1 MPPDHILKIALVGNP
16 NSGKSSL
23 FNALTGLK
31 QKVGNFPGV
40 TVDKKT
46 GSARITENLSAHVLD
61 LPGTYSLYPK
71 SADEQVTYEV
81 LLNIDNK
88 DRPDLIIVI
97 ADASN
102 LKRNLL
108 FCSQIM
114 DLKMPVVIALTMGDI
129 ARRKGITVDTSEL
142 ERHMGVP
149 VVSINP
155 RKGRGLGLLKKAIA
169 DLVSSRQFAVGSQ
182 QSLIASEGSHVR
194 TTAPVKG
201 QTPANDS
208 RPTTKGSRLTSPDFI
223 DIRALTGDWIDE
235 VMAISY
241 TDSPYAALHIACNWA
256 ELSGLSAAQRIRLSS
271 LLDEVGFAKR
281 KVQAEEVMQRYA
293 RISGIMAQSVV
304 EDSLMA
310 RSLRSERIDKVL
322 LHPLWG
328 NIILMSVLFLLFQS
342 IFTLSV
348 YPMDWVEGG
357 FAWLGSL
364 LTSVMPDNMFRDLL
378 VNGLLAGLSGI
389 AIFVPQIMILFGAI
403 TILEDTGYM
412 ARISFLTDRLMR
424 SVGLNGRS
432 VMPLISGMACAVPA
446 IMAARTIQNRKERL
460 ITILVTPLMS
470 CSARLPVYTIL
481 IGLVIPKKYFLG
493 IFSLQGLVLMGLYLL
508 GFVGALFV
516 SKILSFII
524 KVKDRTFF
532 LMELP
537 VYRAPRWQNVG
548 ITMVEKAR
556 IFVTDAGKVIIVISL
571 LLWALSSFGP
581 PQKMRAIDQQYARL
595 MAANP
600 DQTKELDRARGTARL
615 EASFAGHLGHFIEPG
630 IRPLG
635 FDWKIGIALITSFAA
650 REVFVGTM
658 ATLYSV
664 GTDAQEDAPLR
675 AKMAGAK
682 LEDGTPVYTLATGL
696 SLLIFYVFA
705 MQCMSTLAV
714 VKRETRTWKWPVVQ
728 FFYMLALAWAGAW
741 VAYVIAS

>member
-1 MPPDHILKIALVGNP
+1 MPSDSPLKIALVGNP

-23 FNALTGLK
+23 FNALTGLS

-46 GSARITENLSAHVLD
+46 GTFRLPALSGAEVGAGQRVHILD

-81 LLNIDNK
+81 LLNPDGP
-88 DRPDLIIVI
+88 DRPQLIIVI

-114 DLKMPVVIALTMGDI
+114 DLKIPMIIALTMGDI
-129 ARRKGITVDTSEL
+129 ARRKDISVDTAAL
-142 ERHMGVP
+142 ERMMGVP
-149 VVSINP
+149 VVAINP
-155 RKGRGLGLLKKAIA
+155 RKSKGIPQLKKTIA
-169 DLVSSRQFAVGSQ
+169 DVAGSWKLVGDWKLEVGS
-182 QSLIASEGSHVR
+182 SGS
-194 TTAPVKG
+194 
-201 QTPANDS
+201 
-208 RPTTKGSRLTSPDFI
+208 PTHTSNLPHPTSNFI
-223 DIRALTGDWIDE
+223 DIHALTGNWINE
-235 VMAISY
+235 VQEITY
-241 TDSPYAALHIACNWA
+241 TTSPYAALHTACNWA
-256 ELSGLSAAQRIRLSS
+256 ELSHLSAAQRIRIAA
-271 LLDEVGFAKR
+271 LLDEVGFQKR
-281 KVQAEEVMQRYA
+281 KVQAEEIIQRYG
-293 RISGIMAQSVV
+293 RISTIIAQSVV
-304 EDSLMA
+304 EDTPMA
-310 RSLRSERIDKVL
+310 RTMRSERIDKLL

-328 NIILMSVLFLLFQS
+328 NLILLGVLFLLFQS
-342 IFTLSV
+342 IFTLAQ
-348 YPMDWVEGG
+348 YPMDWVESA
-357 FAWLGSL
+357 FAMMGHGLSAIL
-364 LTSVMPDNMFRDLL
+364 PDNWFRDLL

-389 AIFVPQIMILFGAI
+389 AVFVPQIMLLFGFI

-446 IMAARTIQNRKERL
+446 IMATRTIQNRKERL

-481 IGLVIPKKYFLG
+481 IALVIPRKAFLG

-508 GFVGALFV
+508 GFVGALIV
-516 SKILSFII
+516 SKVLSFII
-524 KVKDRTFF
+524 KVKDRSFF

-537 VYRAPRWQNVG
+537 VYRAPRWKNVG
-548 ITMVEKAR
+548 ITMIEKAK

-581 PQKMRAIDQQYARL
+581 PAQMRKVDEQYAAL
-595 MAANP
+595 KAAHP
-600 DQTKELDRARGTARL
+600 EQSVALDRTHATDRL
-615 EASFAGHLGHFIEPG
+615 ETSYAGHLGHFIEPT

-664 GTDAQEDAPLR
+664 GNDAADDAPLR
-675 AKMAGAK
+675 EKMRAAKRD
-682 LEDGTPVYTLATGL
+682 DGSPVYTLATGL

-714 VKRETRTWKWPVVQ
+714 VKRETRTWKWPAIQ
-728 FFYMLALAWAGAW
+728 FAYMLVMAWLGGWVVYLLAR
-741 VAYVIAS
+741 

>member
-1 MPPDHILKIALVGNP
+1 MSAAAPLKIALVGNP

-40 TVDKKT
+40 TVDKKV
-46 GSARITENLSAHVLD
+46 GSFHLGEAWVQILD

-81 LLNIDNK
+81 LLNSDNT
-88 DRPDLIIVI
+88 DRPALIVVI

-114 DLKMPVVIALTMGDI
+114 DLKIPVVIALTMGDI
-129 ARRKGITVDTSEL
+129 ARRKGITVDTAAL
-142 ERHMGVP
+142 ERMMGVP
-149 VVSINP
+149 VVAINP
-155 RKGRGLGLLKKAIA
+155 RKGRGLLALKKAIA
-169 DLVSSRQFAVGSQ
+169 D
-182 QSLIASEGSHVR
+182 
-194 TTAPVKG
+194 TAELAI
-201 QTPANDS
+201 QNPALS
-208 RPTTKGSRLTSPDFI
+208 AARADFI
-223 DIRALTGDWIDE
+223 DLEGLTGSWLAE
-235 VMAISY
+235 VKAITY
-241 TDSPYAALHIACNWA
+241 TDSNYAALHIACNWA
-256 ELSGLSAAQRIRLSS
+256 EMPFLSAAQRIRLAA
-271 LLDEVGFAKR
+271 LLDEVGFQKR
-281 KVQAEEVMQRYA
+281 KVQAEEVVQRYA
-293 RISGIMAQSVV
+293 RINSVMAQSVIEESPV
-304 EDSLMA
+304 A
-310 RSLRSERIDKVL
+310 KTLRSERIDKVL

-328 NIILMSVLFLLFQS
+328 NVILLGVLFLLFQS
-342 IFTLSV
+342 IFSLAQ
-348 YPMDWVEGG
+348 YPMDWVESG
-357 FAWLGSL
+357 FAIAGRWLGNVL
-364 LTSVMPDNMFRDLL
+364 PDNWFRDLL
-378 VNGLLAGLSGI
+378 VNGLLAGVSGI
-389 AIFVPQIMILFGAI
+389 AVFIPQIMLLFGFI

-446 IMAARTIQNRKERL
+446 IMATRTIQNRKERL

-481 IGLVIPKKYFLG
+481 IALVIPNKYFLG

-508 GFVGALFV
+508 GFAGALLV
-516 SKILSFII
+516 SKVMTLFIKI
-524 KVKDRTFF
+524 KDKTYF

-537 VYRAPRWQNVG
+537 VYRAPRWKNVG
-548 ITMVEKAR
+548 TTMLEKAR

-571 LLWALSSFGP
+571 LLWALSTFGP
-581 PQKMRAIDQQYARL
+581 PGRMQKIDEQYTVLKAQH
-595 MAANP
+595 P
-600 DQTKELDRARGTARL
+600 VQKDELEREQATDRL
-615 EASFAGHLGHFIEPG
+615 EHSFAGHLGHAIEPA

-664 GTDAQEDAPLR
+664 GSDAKDDAPLR
-675 AKMAGAK
+675 TKMAAARRD
-682 LEDGTPVYTLATGL
+682 DGTPVYTLATGL

-705 MQCMSTLAV
+705 MQCMSTLAI
-714 VKRETRTWKWPVVQ
+714 VKRETRSWKWPAVQ
-728 FFYMLALAWAGAW
+728 FTYMLAMAWVGAW
-741 VAYVIAS
+741 VAYVIAR

>member
-1 MPPDHILKIALVGNP
+1 MGLRTFAAHSMSSGAPLKIALVGNP

-40 TVDKKT
+40 TVDKKV
-46 GSARITENLSAHVLD
+46 GSFHLGERRVQILD

-81 LLNIDNK
+81 LLNADNT
-88 DRPDLIIVI
+88 DRPQLIVVI

-114 DLKMPVVIALTMGDI
+114 DLKIPVVIALTMGDI
-129 ARRKGITVDTSEL
+129 ARRKGITVDTAAL
-142 ERHMGVP
+142 ERMMGIP
-149 VVSINP
+149 VVAINP
-155 RKGRGLGLLKKAIA
+155 RKGRGLVALKKTIA
-169 DLVSSRQFAVGSQ
+169 DTAELKVQNPAHSAARQ
-182 QSLIASEGSHVR
+182 
-194 TTAPVKG
+194 
-201 QTPANDS
+201 
-208 RPTTKGSRLTSPDFI
+208 DFI
-223 DIRALTGDWIDE
+223 DLDSLTGDWLRE
-235 VMAISY
+235 VKAITY
-241 TDSPYAALHIACNWA
+241 TESSYAALHIACNWA
-256 ELSGLSAAQRIRLSS
+256 EMPFLSAAQRIRLAA
-271 LLDEVGFAKR
+271 LLDEVGFQKR
-281 KVQAEEVMQRYA
+281 KIQAEEIVQRYS
-293 RISGIMAQSVV
+293 RINSVMAHSVI
-304 EDSLMA
+304 EDSPVA
-310 RSLRSERIDKVL
+310 KTLRSERIDKLL

-328 NIILMSVLFLLFQS
+328 NLILLGVLFLLFQS
-342 IFTLSV
+342 IFSLAQ
-348 YPMDWVEGG
+348 YPMDWVESS
-357 FAWLGSL
+357 FAIAGRWLGGVL
-364 LTSVMPDNMFRDLL
+364 PDNWFRDLL
-378 VNGLLAGLSGI
+378 VNGLLAGISGI
-389 AIFVPQIMILFGAI
+389 AVFVPQIMLLFGFI

-481 IGLVIPKKYFLG
+481 IALVIPNKYFLG

-508 GFVGALFV
+508 GFVGALLV
-516 SKILSFII
+516 SKIMTLII
-524 KVKDRTFF
+524 KIKDRSYF

-537 VYRAPRWQNVG
+537 VYRAPRWKNVG
-548 ITMVEKAR
+548 TTMLEKAK

-571 LLWALSSFGP
+571 LLWALSTFGP
-581 PQKMRAIDQQYARL
+581 PRRMKAIDDHYTALKTQHPEQK
-595 MAANP
+595 
-600 DQTKELDRARGTARL
+600 DELDREQATERL
-615 EASFAGHLGHFIEPG
+615 EHSFAGHLGQAIEPA

-664 GTDAQEDAPLR
+664 GTDAKDDAPLR
-675 AKMAGAK
+675 TKMAAATRD
-682 LEDGTPVYTLATGL
+682 DGRPVYTLATGL

-705 MQCMSTLAV
+705 MQCMSTLAI
-714 VKRETRTWKWPVVQ
+714 VKRETRSWKWPVIQ
-728 FFYMLALAWAGAW
+728 FTYMLAMAWLGAW
-741 VAYVIAS
+741 LAYVIAS